1 METCWTYFTHLLWS
15 NIKKSLKYFTNP
27 QFPSVTRRWSL
38 VTGKNMP
45 LLSSSFI
52 SSLWEWAGGGR
63 RRRKVSVHHTWCG
76 SGRKL
81 PLHNGFAQVPWR
93 QELKLRRRS
102 NQYYTWDHLG
112 IIGTYT
118 KDARSSGVD
127 SLKDGDRQRYQ
138 LWLAGLGVHP
148 LFVSFVLVN
157 KVVGYIVL
165 I

>member
-1 METCWTYFTHLLWS
+1 M
-15 NIKKSLKYFTNP
+15 
-27 QFPSVTRRWSL
+27 
-38 VTGKNMP
+38 
-45 LLSSSFI
+45 
-52 SSLWEWAGGGR
+52 
-63 RRRKVSVHHTWCG
+63 
-76 SGRKL
+76 
-81 PLHNGFAQVPWR
+81 HNGFAQVPWR

-138 LWLAGLGVHP
+138 LWLAGLWVHP

-157 KVVGYIVL
+157 KVVGFYCPYLEQSIAMTLLSSADVSWMTARVSNL
-165 I
+165 VPGT